1 MLFHWIS
8 GPVQMKQY
16 MMKGSETKI
25 GGPDYEAM
33 LPLTPVNPHLTS
45 DEFLSLKKQKT
56 PLISEY
62 VDLQTPPDYIQD
74 DGLSLDIFWQTQ
86 PLVF

>member
-1 MLFHWIS
+1 
-8 GPVQMKQY
+8 MKQY
-16 MMKGSETKI
+16 MMRGSDTKI

-62 VDLQTPPDYIQD
+62 GGLQTLPYYIQD
-74 DGLSLDIFWQTQ
+74 DGLFLDIYLQTQ
-86 PLVF
+86 RLVF